1 MSIKNIIDIGAHNG
15 TTKSESKKYLN
26 RDGYQVYHIEPNPYL
41 QEDLNKL
48 DSIKID
54 KAISDFLGT
63 AKFYYDKR
71 GFVNREKG
79 SKKHLKKGMRGSLE
93 KDEKHIN
100 EFLSEDFT
108 EVEVITLDELIKS
121 LNIES
126 IYLLKIDTEG
136 TDYKILKKYSWTIK
150 PNIIKTEDY
159 FVTNEDK
166 YKLLENNG
174 YKLKNQNL
182 KECNSTWTLIQ

>member
-54 KAISDFLGT
+54 KAISDILGT

-100 EFLSEDFT
+100 
-108 EVEVITLDELIKS
+108 
-121 LNIES
+121 ES

-174 YKLKNQNL
+174 YKLKKKDL
-182 KECNSTWTLIQ
+182 KESNSTWTLIQ